1 MASIK
6 GWGIIGAS
14 TIARQY
20 MVNAINCQADSRVV
34 ALMSRSGDRARRFAD
49 ECGIPRSYD
58 SVEALISDT
67 DVDVVYICTTNERHR
82 AETLAAARLGRH
94 VLCEKPLALT
104 LDDALE
110 MAGACQEAG
119 VVMGT
124 NHHLRNAVTHRTL
137 RRLLREGTI
146 GRPLAARVFH
156 AVSLPQN
163 LRTWRI
169 HEPTAGAG
177 VILDVTVHDTDT
189 LRFVLD
195 DEVETVS
202 AISASQGLASGSVE
216 DAVMGVM
223 RFSRGTLA
231 QFHDAFTVAHAG
243 TGLEVHGTDG
253 SLIAEE
259 VMTQRA
265 VGRVFIRRG
274 DVRTEVDLGDHE
286 DLYTRAVRH
295 FNRAVDGA
303 GKPAAT
309 AEDGIRSLAVA
320 LAVLES
326 TRSGRQTPVRYA

>member
-1 MASIK
+1 MAKVK

-20 MVNAINCQADSRVV
+20 MVNAINCQPDSRVV
-34 ALMSRSGDRARRFAD
+34 ALMSRSGDRARRFAE
-49 ECGIPRSYD
+49 ECGIPRSHD
-58 SVEALISDT
+58 SVEALVSDAG
-67 DVDVVYICTTNERHR
+67 VDVVYICTTNERHK
-82 AETLAAARLGRH
+82 AETLAAASRGRH

-104 LDDALE
+104 LEDARE
-110 MAGACQEAG
+110 MADACKRAG

-124 NHHLRNAVTHRTL
+124 NHHLRNAVTHRAL
-137 RRLLREGTI
+137 RRLLHGGTI
-146 GRPLAARVFH
+146 GKPLAARVFH
-156 AVSLPQN
+156 AVSLPEN

-169 HEPTAGAG
+169 HKPTAGAG

-195 DEVETVS
+195 DEVEEVS
-202 AISASQGLASGSVE
+202 AVSASQGLASGGVE

-223 RFSRGTLA
+223 RFSGGTLA

-243 TGLEVHGTDG
+243 TGMEIHGTEG

-265 VGRVFIRRG
+265 AGRVFVRRG
-274 DVRTEVDLGDHE
+274 DTRTEVDLGEHE

-320 LAVLES
+320 LAALES
-326 TRSGRQTPVRYA
+326 ARTGRRTPVRYA